1 MNRLSRSIALGPPG
15 LGPPGLGERVSG
27 SGSRGVGLG
36 AMVSKQSPLGTGSP
50 RVALG
55 EPPPCESTPG
65 THSRNRPPASWPACA
80 TGSST
85 VPSWRWELRSREQS
99 PRLT

>member
-65 THSRNRPPASWPACA
+65 THSRNPLPEP
-80 TGSST
+80 T
-85 VPSWRWELRSREQS
+85 PSFLAGVRDGEFDS
-99 PRLT
+99 P